1 MSARAWEPAAS
12 ALRLF
17 EGNCMATGVIK
28 GAAAPEVAP
37 AAPARIDYA
46 TLLSGRA
53 KALILAGVLLG
64 LFLSALD
71 QTIVSTALPRIVA
84 DLQGIDLL
92 AWVSTSYLLA
102 STTMVPIYGKLSD
115 IYGRKAVLITGIV
128 IFLLGSVL
136 CGFAP
141 TMLTLVVFRGIQGL
155 GAAALTSTAF
165 AVPADL
171 FAPAERARYQG
182 LFAGVFAL
190 SSVVGPYLGGLITDT
205 VGWHWTFFVNIP
217 LGLLALGF
225 IITKMPRLN
234 SGLRSTIDYA
244 GAVLLVITVVPL
256 LLALSLD
263 KTAHAWNSPLILGM
277 FALALAGSV
286 GFFLAERR
294 ASSPIIPLELFR
306 NRTFALIIPIAMLV
320 GSSLFA
326 SILFLSI
333 YLVNVRGVSATDA
346 GTAMIPMM
354 LGLATGSLVS
364 GHIVQRVGR
373 YKFLVLFGLPV
384 MAVGFWLLSTLDVN
398 TSLNTVRLYT
408 ALLGLGMGPSMP
420 VLNLALQNAVPHHQV
435 GIATAGRQFFMQ
447 LGQVVGSAIFGVILT
462 TTLSATL
469 SANLAPVLAQAPA
482 GVAAQ
487 INVDAL
493 RNGHGGGEGSLPGAQ
508 ALPAALSPQTPLG
521 QQFDAAVKQ
530 SFATSV
536 TRIYGYTIPLV
547 LLAFV
552 LALFVP
558 ELPLRASNRDHV
570 PAVE

>member
-1 MSARAWEPAAS
+1 
-12 ALRLF
+12 
-17 EGNCMATGVIK
+17 MATGVIK
-28 GAAAPEVAP
+28 GAVPVE
-37 AAPARIDYA
+37 AAPAPSGRIDYT
-46 TLLSGRA
+46 TLLSGRT
-53 KALILAGVLLG
+53 KALILVGVLLG

-115 IYGRKAVLITGIV
+115 IYGRKAVLITGIA
-128 IFLLGSVL
+128 IFLAGSVM

-141 TMLTLVVFRGIQGL
+141 TMLTLVIFRGIQGL

-182 LFAGVFAL
+182 LFAAVFAL
-190 SSVVGPYLGGLITDT
+190 SSVVGPYLGGIITDT
-205 VGWHWTFFVNIP
+205 VGWHWTFFVNLP

-225 IITKMPRLN
+225 IAAKMPKLN

-244 GAVLLVITVVPL
+244 GAALLVITVVPL

-263 KTAHAWNSPLILGM
+263 KNTHAWNSPLILGL

-286 GFFLAERR
+286 GFFLVERR

-320 GSSLFA
+320 GAALFA

-333 YLVNVRGVSATDA
+333 YLVNVQGVSATDA
-346 GTAMIPMM
+346 GTALIPLMM
-354 LGLATGSLVS
+354 GLAIGSLVS
-364 GHIVQRVGR
+364 GQIVQNLGR
-373 YKFLVLFGLPV
+373 YKLLVLFGLLT
-384 MAVGFWLLSTLDVN
+384 MAVGFWLLTTLDVHS
-398 TSLNTVRLYT
+398 SLNTVRLYT
-408 ALLGLGMGPSMP
+408 AVLGLGMGPSMP
-420 VLNLALQNAVPHHQV
+420 VLNLALQNAVPYDRV

-462 TTLSATL
+462 TTLTSTL
-469 SANLAPVLAQAPA
+469 TANLQPVLAQAPA
-482 GVAAQ
+482 SVVSQ
-487 INVDAL
+487 VNIDAL
-493 RNGHGGGEGSLPGAQ
+493 RNGHGGGEGGAPGAH
-508 ALPAALSPQTPLG
+508 ALPPELAPTTPLG

-530 SFATSV
+530 SFSASV
-536 TRIYGYTIPLV
+536 TRIYGYTVPLM

-558 ELPLRASNRDHV
+558 ELPLRASNKDAAPV
-570 PAVE
+570 VE

>member
-1 MSARAWEPAAS
+1 
-12 ALRLF
+12 
-17 EGNCMATGVIK
+17 MATGAIK
-28 GAAAPEVAP
+28 AGAALEAPQ
-37 AAPARIDYA
+37 ARIDYT

-115 IYGRKAVLITGIV
+115 IFGRKAVLITGIV
-128 IFLLGSVL
+128 IFLAGSVL

-141 TMLTLVVFRGIQGL
+141 TMLSLVIFRGIQGL

-171 FAPAERARYQG
+171 FVPSERARYQG
-182 LFAGVFAL
+182 LFAAVFAL
-190 SSVVGPYLGGLITDT
+190 SSVIGPYLGGLITDS
-205 VGWHWTFFVNIP
+205 VGWHWTFFVNLP

-225 IITKMPRLN
+225 IVTKMPRLN

-244 GAVLLVITVVPL
+244 GAVLLVVAVVPL

-263 KTAHAWNSPLILGM
+263 KHAHAWNSPLILGL

-286 GFFLAERR
+286 GFFLVERR

-320 GSSLFA
+320 GAALFA

-333 YLVNVRGVSATDA
+333 YLVNVQGVSATDA
-346 GTAMIPMM
+346 GTALIPMM
-354 LGLATGSLVS
+354 MGLAIGSLVS
-364 GHIVQRVGR
+364 GQLVQRLGR
-373 YKFLVLFGLPV
+373 YKFLVLFGLAI
-384 MAVGFWLLSTLDVN
+384 MAVGFWMLTTLDVN
-398 TSLNTVRLYT
+398 SSLNTVRLYT
-408 ALLGLGMGPSMP
+408 ALLGIGMGPSMP
-420 VLNLALQNAVPHHQV
+420 VLNLALQNAVPHDRV

-447 LGQVVGSAIFGVILT
+447 LGQVIGTAIFGVVLT
-462 TTLSATL
+462 TSLTSTL

-482 GVAAQ
+482 DVAAQ
-487 INVDAL
+487 VNVDAL
-493 RNGHGGGEGSLPGAQ
+493 RNGHGGGEGVAASAHP
-508 ALPAALSPQTPLG
+508 LPAELSPATPLG
-521 QQFDAAVKQ
+521 RQFDAAVKQ
-530 SFATSV
+530 SFSDSV

-558 ELPLRASNRDHV
+558 ELPLRASNRDHAPV
-570 PAVE
+570 VE

>member
-1 MSARAWEPAAS
+1 
-12 ALRLF
+12 
-17 EGNCMATGVIK
+17 MATGVIK
-28 GAAAPEVAP
+28 AGATPEAAPT
-37 AAPARIDYA
+37 RIDY
-46 TLLSGRA
+46 TTSLSGRA

-128 IFLLGSVL
+128 IFLVGSVL

-141 TMLTLVVFRGIQGL
+141 TMLWLVIFRGIQGL

-171 FAPAERARYQG
+171 FVPSERARYQG
-182 LFAGVFAL
+182 LFAAVFAL
-190 SSVVGPYLGGLITDT
+190 ASVVGPYIGGLITDT
-205 VGWHWTFFVNIP
+205 VGWHWTFFVNLP

-225 IITKMPRLN
+225 ITSKMPKLN

-244 GAVLLVITVVPL
+244 GAVLLVVAVVPL

-263 KTAHAWNSPLILGM
+263 KSAHAWSSPLILGL

-286 GFFLAERR
+286 GFFLVERR
-294 ASSPIIPLELFR
+294 AASPIIPLELFG

-320 GSSLFA
+320 GAALFA

-333 YLVNVRGVSATDA
+333 YLVNVQGVSATDA
-346 GTAMIPMM
+346 GTALIPMM
-354 LGLATGSLVS
+354 MGLAIGSLVS
-364 GHIVQRVGR
+364 GQIVQRVGR
-373 YKFLVLFGLPV
+373 YKFLVLFGLAMMV
-384 MAVGFWLLSTLDVN
+384 LGFWLLTTLDVN
-398 TSLNTVRLYT
+398 SSLNTVRLYT
-408 ALLGLGMGPSMP
+408 AVLGLGMGPSMP
-420 VLNLALQNAVPHHQV
+420 VLNLALQNAVPHDRV

-447 LGQVVGSAIFGVILT
+447 LGQVVGTAIFGVILAT
-462 TTLSATL
+462 SLTATL
-469 SANLAPVLAQAPA
+469 TANLAPVLAQAPA
-482 GVAAQ
+482 AVVEQ
-487 INVDAL
+487 VNIDTL
-493 RNGHGGGEGSLPGAQ
+493 RNGHGGGEGGPVSAHP
-508 ALPAALSPQTPLG
+508 LPAELSPETPLG
-521 QQFDAAVKQ
+521 RQFDAAVKQ
-530 SFATSV
+530 SFAASV
-536 TRIYGYTIPLV
+536 TGIYAYTIPLV

-558 ELPLRASNRDHV
+558 ELPLRASNRDAAPV
-570 PAVE
+570 VE